1 MGNNRLIQHFKAN
14 SLCPL
19 GYLRVIGSIQPIYA
33 TLGQDIILPCHLQ
46 PSLNAE
52 WLTIEWSKPDLQ
64 PNLSDPSSH
73 IEYVHVYRGQRE
85 VQDMMIR
92 SYIRR
97 TKLFKDEL
105 KHGNI
110 SLKISNVTVEDGGRY
125 KCYIPK
131 LDSQDI
137 VQLIVGECFTF
148 TDMTCPC
155 F

>member
-1 MGNNRLIQHFKAN
+1 M
-14 SLCPL
+14 
-19 GYLRVIGSIQPIYA
+19 IGSIQPVYA
-33 TLGQDIILPCHLQ
+33 TLGQDVVLPCHLQ

-64 PNLSDPSSH
+64 PDLSDPLSH

-85 VQDMMIR
+85 VRDMMIR

-105 KHGNI
+105 KRGNI
-110 SLKISNVTVEDGGRY
+110 SLQITNVTVEDEGRY

-131 LDSQDI
+131 LDSREKESV
-137 VQLIVGECFTF
+137 VQLIVGACF
-148 TDMTCPC
+148 MI
-155 F
+155 